1 METAS
6 LFPVEMVPAAVV
18 GGRIWVVGGLT
29 GPEQSTNKTEF
40 YDPTLH
46 TWGPG
51 PPLPIALSHAMMVGY
66 QHTVWVI
73 GGFVQR
79 GSNPTAGDSARVLI
93 LNKNQDDWIPG
104 PSLHHARAA
113 GAAAVVGNKIVVA
126 GGRTGDP
133 AKLVTT
139 TEIYN
144 GTSWHDSTP
153 ITVPGDHVAAAS
165 DGTYLYAVGGAKLTS
180 AINTA
185 AVQRFNPAT
194 GQWTQ
199 LTHLQTA
206 ANAVGAAV
214 VDGQL
219 ITFGG
224 SNLGTVFNTV
234 RAYNLTTKT
243 WSSLPHMPQARQ
255 GMGVAVIGNDI
266 YAIDGAAQ
274 PGHHAPT
281 STVQVLTAPAP
292 SVQLAGVWRKLRS
305 TLFPV
310 EMVPAAVVGGRI
322 WVVGGLTGPE
332 QSTNKTEFY
341 DPTLHTWGPGP
352 PLPIALSHAMMVG
365 YQHTVWVIGG
375 FVQRGSNPTAGD
387 SARVLILNKNQDDWI
402 PGPSLHHARA
412 AGAAAVV
419 GNKIVVAGGRTGDP
433 AKLVTTT
440 EIYNG
445 TSWHDSTPITV
456 PGDHVAAASD
466 GTYLYAVGGAKLTS
480 AINTAAVQRFNPATG
495 QWTQLTH
502 LQTAANAVGAAVV
515 DGQLITFGGSN
526 LGTVFNTVRAY
537 NLTTKTWSSL
547 PHMPQARQGMGVAVI
562 GNDIYAIDG
571 AAQPGHHAP
580 TSTVQVLRLHR

>member
-1 METAS
+1 M
-6 LFPVEMVPAAVV
+6 
-18 GGRIWVVGGLT
+18 R
-29 GPEQSTNKTEF
+29 
-40 YDPTLH
+40 
-46 TWGPG
+46 G
-51 PPLPIALSHAMMVGY
+51 PP
-66 QHTVWVI
+66 
-73 GGFVQR
+73 R
-79 GSNPTAGDSARVLI
+79 
-93 LNKNQDDWIPG
+93 
-104 PSLHHARAA
+104 
-113 GAAAVVGNKIVVA
+113 AAAVVGNKIVVA

-133 AKLVTT
+133 GKLVMT

-332 QSTNKTEFY
+332 QSTNKMEFY
-341 DPTLHTWGPGP
+341 DPTLHTWGSGP

-365 YQHTVWVIGG
+365 YQHT
-375 FVQRGSNPTAGD
+375 
-387 SARVLILNKNQDDWI
+387 
-402 PGPSLHHARA
+402 
-412 AGAAAVV
+412 
-419 GNKIVVAGGRTGDP
+419 
-433 AKLVTTT
+433 
-440 EIYNG
+440 
-445 TSWHDSTPITV
+445 
-456 PGDHVAAASD
+456 
-466 GTYLYAVGGAKLTS
+466 AVGDRWL
-480 AINTAAVQRFNPATG
+480 RATG
-495 QWTQLTH
+495 QQSDRGRLGP
-502 LQTAANAVGAAVV
+502 GADPQQEPGRLDPMALRCIMR
-515 DGQLITFGGSN
+515 GPPLRPQWWGTRSSWRAGGPATPGS
-526 LGTVFNTVRAY
+526 
-537 NLTTKTWSSL
+537 WS
-547 PHMPQARQGMGVAVI
+547 
-562 GNDIYAIDG
+562 
-571 AAQPGHHAP
+571 
-580 TSTVQVLRLHR
+580 